1 MEKIKL
7 RNIKITDSL
16 FGSYTKQVAD
26 KILEYQWEVLNDRQ
40 KEALPTY
47 CIANFKIAAGEMAG
61 ERRGIVFQDTDLY
74 KWLEAVS
81 YCIDN
86 GTGKA
91 FERQADEVI
100 ELVGRAQEPDG
111 YLNTYFTIMA
121 PEKNGAIR

>member
-61 ERRGIVFQDTDLY
+61 ERR
-74 KWLEAVS
+74 
-81 YCIDN
+81 
-86 GTGKA
+86 
-91 FERQADEVI
+91 
-100 ELVGRAQEPDG
+100 
-111 YLNTYFTIMA
+111 
-121 PEKNGAIR
+121 